1 MSDGS
6 SADPFN
12 TVTGMLVRA
21 LNGRERLA
29 EDLQEKVPVAIDA
42 LVESALGIWKQ
53 QDVIN
58 KKGEKVGVKVYQVA
72 PDAKAISTLLRLANL
87 EPADLSDTLLSMTRV
102 RQIESD
108 IDAHLSKAK
117 AENLRSQ
124 TLLNDKNA
132 LAFEASFVLEEDVQG
147 AAIAVFS
154 AMVGFIQSIP
164 VEVMHDEI
172 SKAQA
177 PYQEWQMKLATIG
190 EQAYQQFTVEKP
202 AIESGDDEDTDEE
215 SEEDED

>member
-72 PDAKAISTLLRLANL
+72 PDAKAISTLIRLANM
-87 EPADLSDTLLSMTRV
+87 EPAEMSDVLLSITRV

-108 IDAHLSKAK
+108 IDAHLAKAK

-132 LAFEASFVLEEDVQG
+132 LAFEASFVLEEDVQS
-147 AAIAVFS
+147 AAMAVFS
-154 AMVGFIQSIP
+154 AIVGYIQSIP
-164 VEVMHDEI
+164 VEVMREEI
-172 SKAQA
+172 SKTQA
-177 PYQEWQMKLATIG
+177 SYQEWQMKLAAIG
-190 EQAYQQFTVEKP
+190 EEAYQQFTVEKP
-202 AIESGDDEDTDEE
+202 AIDSGDETDDEE
-215 SEEDED
+215 GEDDE